1 MFIRE
6 RIHMKLKYVL
16 IGIFAIS
23 LASNSLAMEENATNV
38 SDESTKNGAQT
49 ETSLVQKFEA
59 AQKSGGKL
67 SSDDFSSI
75 RKQLT
80 QLNLAKEVVP
90 SLFVNNRLITLND
103 RRKTAE
109 TDNEAFTIVIGNK
122 KVKIILGGEGQTQKQ
137 LYLSI
142 NSVPNNLNTPPCFLS
157 LLSEFL
163 KDNPQE
169 VCGVTVDN
177 DGRTVMGPICKACY
191 TNAQIVHAR
200 YNTMLAVMQI
210 LEQK

>member
-1 MFIRE
+1 MFIQE

-49 ETSLVQKFEA
+49 KTSFMQRIDA

-90 SLFVNNRLITLND
+90 SLFMKNRLITLND
-103 RRKTAE
+103 RRNTAN
-109 TDNEAFTIVIGNK
+109 TANAALTIVIGNK
-122 KVKIILGGEGQTQKQ
+122 NVKIILGGEGQTPQQ
-137 LYLSI
+137 LYSSI
-142 NSVPNNLNTPPCFLS
+142 ISVPDNLPPSFLS

-163 KDNPQE
+163 KDNPPRRC
-169 VCGVTVDN
+169 VV
-177 DGRTVMGPICKACY
+177 
-191 TNAQIVHAR
+191 
-200 YNTMLAVMQI
+200 
-210 LEQK
+210 